1 MRRKSN
7 LILWALG
14 VLFLLYAIFG
24 RYLVLPGYLE
34 SLENGSSGIPD
45 NVEVW
50 PVIRYLLW
58 AYSFKLGMLFIV
70 LGALMRSRMNRGR
83 SWLFA
88 IGGLVYISFAYI
100 PLPIYLP
107 VVFGIGGAIMTVL
120 IVLIISLVSAER
132 DKQHESKPTASDLRL
147 IGYFFFAMATYNL
160 CPLLG
165 VKAFALEPEK
175 MIQYGLQSEAASFAI
190 HILIELVL
198 GWLFIF
204 LATLRFRGKH
214 SVFVLD
220 D

>member
-45 NVEVW
+45 NVGAW

-58 AYSFKLGMLFIV
+58 AYSFKLGILFIV
-70 LGALMRSRMNRGR
+70 LGALMRTRMNRGR
-83 SWLFA
+83 KWLFA

-100 PLPIYLP
+100 PLPTYLP
-107 VVFGIGGAIMTVL
+107 VVFGIGGGIMTVL
-120 IVLIISLVSAER
+120 IVVIISLVSAER

-204 LATLRFRGKH
+204 FSYFTISGKTFSLRTR
-214 SVFVLD
+214 
-220 D
+220 